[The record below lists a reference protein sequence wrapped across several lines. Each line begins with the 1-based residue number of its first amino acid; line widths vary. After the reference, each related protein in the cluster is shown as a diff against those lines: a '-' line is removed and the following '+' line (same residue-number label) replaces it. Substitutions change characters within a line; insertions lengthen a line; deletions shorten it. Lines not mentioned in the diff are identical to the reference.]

1 MAYSDQKSWTNGL
14 TFFLWTLSW
23 LRSHGVSAPIVFTVD
38 RGEEFGGKSWLK
50 LIELRKLLSGF
61 GCSIIQNHAAS
72 PQENAH
78 VERSHR
84 TDDEE
89 FYIPRLLSIPSKKD
103 FFLEA
108 MNYLYYYN
116 VVRKHSSL
124 QRRSPWMH
132 LVTASP
138 DLDAKIR
145 FVPPILLDNIA
156 VQLGDWSGYHL
167 LASHQFSLAALA
179 SFPHREAS

>member
-1 MAYSDQKSWTNGL
+1 
-14 TFFLWTLSW
+14 
-23 LRSHGVSAPIVFTVD
+23 
-38 RGEEFGGKSWLK
+38 
-50 LIELRKLLSGF
+50 
-61 GCSIIQNHAAS
+61 
-72 PQENAH
+72 
-78 VERSHR
+78 SHR

-89 FYIPRLLSIPSKKD
+89 FYIPRLLSIPYKKD

-124 QRRSPWMH
+124 QRRSPWEH
-132 LVTASP
+132 LVTVSP

-156 VQLGDWSGYHL
+156 VQLGDWSGYYL
-167 LASHQFSLAALA
+167 LASHLLVSILCNGR
-179 SFPHREAS
+179 SK